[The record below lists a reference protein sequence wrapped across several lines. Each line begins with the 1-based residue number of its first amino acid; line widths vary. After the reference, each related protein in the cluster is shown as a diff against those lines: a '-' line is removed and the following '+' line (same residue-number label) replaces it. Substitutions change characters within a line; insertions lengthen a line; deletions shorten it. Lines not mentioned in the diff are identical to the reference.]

1 MQSKLKKRVTKTP
14 YENYELPPSAELG
27 GSFIDFNRVLT
38 REPVKKVKRKR
49 NDQRRGKSKQER
61 TATNGQRRRI
71 RRLVR

>member
-1 MQSKLKKRVTKTP
+1 MKKSRTKTP

-27 GSFIDFNRVLT
+27 GSFIDFNKVLT
-38 REPVKKVKRKR
+38 REPVKRIKRKR
-49 NDQRRGKSKQER
+49 NDNGERKSKQER